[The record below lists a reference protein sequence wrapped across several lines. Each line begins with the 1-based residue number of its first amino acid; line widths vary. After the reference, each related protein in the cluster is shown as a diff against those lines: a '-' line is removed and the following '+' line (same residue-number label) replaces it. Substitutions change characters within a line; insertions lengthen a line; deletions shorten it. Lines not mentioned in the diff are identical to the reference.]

1 MGGNMGKEGALGQD
15 PLGWIKAAKESK
27 GLFSSETM
35 NAANKVAGEASPPPV
50 SQESLKQSPPHSP
63 AHEVKSAE
71 IPVVSPPPVK
81 TAGAGGNV
89 AAQKPRVVIGRL
101 YEKPSADKV
110 RPAVPRVEG
119 ASLETRRPTSQ
130 PFPVVKAAQPVVKSE
145 LPQANRVAEDVGGS
159 RFSTY
164 IVIAYTA
171 LMLILGYLVYDDLS
185 KRTSRLETRILSLE
199 KALRAR

>member
-1 MGGNMGKEGALGQD
+1 MGKEGALGQD

-27 GLFSSETM
+27 GLFSSEAM
-35 NAANKVAGEASPPPV
+35 NAANKVAGEASQPQVPQVP
-50 SQESLKQSPPHSP
+50 LKQPPP
-63 AHEVKSAE
+63 AHEVKGAE
-71 IPVVSPPPVK
+71 TPVMAPPPVK

-101 YEKPSADKV
+101 YEKPSADKAK
-110 RPAVPRVEG
+110 PAAPRVEG
-119 ASLETRRPTSQ
+119 ASLEARRPTSQ
-130 PFPVVKAAQPVVKSE
+130 PFPVIKATQPAVKSE

-185 KRTSRLETRILSLE
+185 KRTSRLETRIFSLE
-199 KALRAR
+199 KALHAR

>member
-1 MGGNMGKEGALGQD
+1 MGKEGALGQD
-15 PLGWIKAAKESK
+15 PLGWIKAAKENK

-35 NAANKVAGEASPPPV
+35 NTANKVAGEASQPQGPQEPLKQPPPHPTA
-50 SQESLKQSPPHSP
+50 Q
-63 AHEVKSAE
+63 EVKGAE
-71 IPVVSPPPVK
+71 TPIMAPPPVK
-81 TAGAGGNV
+81 TAGTGGSI

-101 YEKPSADKV
+101 YEKPSADKA
-110 RPAVPRVEG
+110 RPSVPRVEG

-130 PFPVVKAAQPVVKSE
+130 PFPVVKATQPVVKSE

-185 KRTSRLETRILSLE
+185 KRTSRLEARILSLE
-199 KALRAR
+199 KALHAR

>member
-1 MGGNMGKEGALGQD
+1 MGKEGALGQD

-27 GLFSSETM
+27 GLFSSEAT

-50 SQESLKQSPPHSP
+50 PQAPLKQPM
-63 AHEVKSAE
+63 
-71 IPVVSPPPVK
+71 PPPVQEVK
-81 TAGAGGNV
+81 GAETPVAATPPVKIAGAGGGV

-101 YEKPSADKV
+101 YEKPSADKAK
-110 RPAVPRVEG
+110 PAAPRAEG
-119 ASLETRRPTSQ
+119 ASLEARRPTSQ
-130 PFPVVKAAQPVVKSE
+130 PFPVVKAPQPAIKSE
-145 LPQANRVAEDVGGS
+145 LPQASRVVEDVGGS

-185 KRTSRLETRILSLE
+185 KRTSRLEARIFSLE
-199 KALRAR
+199 KALHAR